1 MGWLTHLVTG
11 PDNQTHDVVRWG
23 ALLGILQA
31 VGMSAYDVIVHGAHF
46 DVQQFGMGFGAV
58 LAAAGAALGM
68 KKDTEPKP

>member
-1 MGWLTHLVTG
+1 M
-11 PDNQTHDVVRWG
+11 
-23 ALLGILQA
+23 LGILQA